1 MGSLRGRL
9 LLVACLAVV
18 VAHPAQ
24 GQWKRA
30 VRWQY
35 QMEYSPYGRYG
46 MYGGPGLQPSSQGQ
60 TELRQFVGHQA
71 AVRSVA
77 FTPNNKFLVTAGYDK
92 NVRVWG
98 LASGV
103 ELRRLEGHQREII
116 SIAVLP
122 DGKRAVSGS
131 FDRSVRVW
139 DLASA
144 RELCCF
150 NGHTGEVHHVAAS
163 PDGRFVASA
172 SYDGTVRLW
181 GVASGKELRR
191 FDGHQGQVYTVTF
204 SPDGKT
210 LASGGQDHTVRLWD
224 AADGKE
230 IRQLTGH
237 TDSVLSVAFSP
248 DGKTLA
254 SASHDTTVRLWDV
267 GSGKERQRLSPYPQN
282 QGWGTWVR
290 AVAFSPDGRT
300 LASAGMDRVLRLW
313 EVATGKECAQFLGHN
328 ITIWT
333 IAFSPDGRTLAS
345 ASDDQTARIWD
356 ATCQRG
362 MPSEAPSAKKLDGLW
377 NDLGDQDATK
387 AYRAVWALTASAEQA
402 VPVFQERLLSHAKG
416 GSVDPQRVARL
427 IAALDD
433 DLFTVREEATD
444 ELEKIGKPAG
454 PALRQALQVRHSAE
468 VALRVKL
475 LLDHLKGSIWT
486 PDSLRRLRA
495 VAVLEHIASPQAR
508 EVLQALAGEAAE
520 SGLGQEAKA
529 ALERLTRR
537 PASTS

>member
-1 MGSLRGRL
+1 MASLCGRL
-9 LLVACLAVV
+9 FLVACLAVSAADPV
-18 VAHPAQ
+18 RGQRVQVATEVDVKAWP
-24 GQWKRA
+24 
-30 VRWQY
+30 VY
-35 QMEYSPYGRYG
+35 
-46 MYGGPGLQPSSQGQ
+46 GPGPYSGPGVQPGVQGQ
-60 TELRQFVGHQA
+60 TDLRQFVGHQA

-77 FTPNNKFLVTAGYDK
+77 FTPNNKFLVTAGFD
-92 NVRVWG
+92 NSVRVWG

-103 ELRRLEGHQREII
+103 ELRRLEGHQNAII
-116 SIAVLP
+116 SIALLP

-131 FDRSVRVW
+131 FDRSVRMW
-139 DLASA
+139 DLASGK
-144 RELCCF
+144 ELRRF
-150 NGHTGEVHHVAAS
+150 DGHTGEVHHVAAS

-172 SYDGTVRLW
+172 SYDGTIRLW

-191 FDGHQGQVYTVTF
+191 FDGHQGQVYTVAF

-224 AADGKE
+224 AAEGKE
-230 IRQLTGH
+230 IRQLAGH
-237 TDSVLSVAFSP
+237 TDSVLSLAFSP

-267 GSGKERQRLSPYPQN
+267 GTGKQRQLLTPYPDN
-282 QGWGTWVR
+282 QSWTMSVR

-300 LASAGMDRVLRLW
+300 LASAGMDRILRLW
-313 EVATGKECAQFLGHN
+313 EVVTGKECAQFWGHTS
-328 ITIWT
+328 TIWT

-345 ASDDQTARIWD
+345 VSDDLSARIWD

-362 MPSEAPSAKKLDGLW
+362 MPSEAPSTKRLDGLW

-387 AYRAVWALTASAEQA
+387 AYRAAWALTASAGQTVPLFQA
-402 VPVFQERLLSHAKG
+402 RLLSHARA

-444 ELEKIGKPAG
+444 ELEKIGKAAG
-454 PALRQALQVRHSAE
+454 PALRQAIQVRHSAE

-508 EVLQALAGEAAE
+508 QVLQALAGEAAE
-520 SGLGQEAKA
+520 SGLGLEAKA
-529 ALERLTRR
+529 ALQRLTHR